1 MISIRSV
8 CVVTLCLSLL
18 ALSVFALKSSNRVLG
33 TAKRIN
39 INRAEENRAEINE
52 MRKSSFNLHR
62 LDARNPGDPNM
73 PTGVIGDATKR
84 GFVRLLLPFSF
95 VGFGDEH
102 FIALTSSGVHSALK

>member
-8 CVVTLCLSLL
+8 CVVTLL

-33 TAKRIN
+33 TAKMI
-39 INRAEENRAEINE
+39 AEINE

-102 FIALTSSGVHSALK
+102 FLALTSSGVHSALK

>member
-39 INRAEENRAEINE
+39 INE